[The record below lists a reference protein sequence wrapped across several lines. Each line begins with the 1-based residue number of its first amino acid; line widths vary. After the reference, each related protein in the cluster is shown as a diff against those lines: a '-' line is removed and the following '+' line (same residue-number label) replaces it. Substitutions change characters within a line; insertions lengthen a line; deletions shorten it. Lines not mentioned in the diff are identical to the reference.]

1 MSISFMAL
9 AWKAA
14 IPSGRK
20 LVLLSLCDHANDQ
33 GECYPS
39 VETIA
44 RKCGMGQRTVQQHIS
59 ELESAGVL
67 ERRFRRGRS
76 TLYRLEPRNFCS
88 TPESVAPQ
96 DSALQCSAS
105 CTAPPQ
111 LLHTTPANPAPI
123 SIIEPSM
130 KSSPNHQ
137 VVRGTPLPPAWTL
150 PEPWAAWALQAQPTW
165 TAAQVRFVAEKFRDH
180 WTAIPGQRGIKADW
194 LAAWRNWCRNEKP
207 AEPNSRANQGQ
218 WWTVPT
224 APGANNQ
231 VRTARPLPG
240 ESYATFIARVTC
252 DPGSGGTAA
261 TGQTLS
267 SLAAHAA
274 APAKSLVS
282 PANRAAALDAARALK
297 SRLVRWDGAAQNLMQ
312 KPR

>member
-20 LVLLSLCDHANDQ
+20 LVLLSLCDHANGQ

-88 TPESVAPQ
+88 TPESAVPQ
-96 DSALQCSAS
+96 DAALQCAAS
-105 CTAPPQ
+105 CALPPQ
-111 LLHTTPANPAPI
+111 LLHTAPANPAPI
-123 SIIEPSM
+123 SISEPSM
-130 KSSPNHQ
+130 KSSLNQQ

-150 PEPWAAWALQAQPTW
+150 PEPWAAWALQAQPNW

-207 AEPNSRANQGQ
+207 AESSSRA
-218 WWTVPT
+218 
-224 APGANNQ
+224 NQ
-231 VRTARPLPG
+231 VRTAKPLPG
-240 ESYATFIARVTC
+240 ESYATFIARATC

-267 SLAAHAA
+267 ALAAHTAV
-274 APAKSLVS
+274 PAKSLVS

-312 KPR
+312 KP